1 MSEGIKNLF
10 IGSDLEVVNAEGKK
24 IRRIYLDSAAS
35 TLALAPA
42 QEAAQKLLRYYSNTH
57 SSVHL
62 TARICSNVVDWA
74 QQAVLKFVNG
84 DHNFCGVFM
93 GSGATAPL
101 NRLAQ
106 GLSLLRPERKIILLS
121 LMEHHSNDLPH
132 RQNDNEVIHLSP
144 YNADGEF
151 SGIDLGELEQL
162 LCKHKGQVNYV
173 AVTAASNVTGHLMP
187 IYDIA
192 ELAHKHG
199 VYIVVDAAQL
209 AAHAQI
215 DVSQN
220 GTSRSIDFLVLSG
233 HKIYTPGSP
242 GVLVAKRDLLQRMEP
257 ALFGGGMVSGV
268 TRSTFEFSDN
278 LIEREQAGTVN
289 VPGIF
294 ALAFTLEFLR
304 GMDLHLIYQKE
315 LRLTNLLV
323 EGLSKIEGVKV
334 YGSGSH
340 MARIGAVSFNV
351 TDVPHELLA
360 TVLNDYFG
368 IAVRSGC
375 FCAHPF
381 VREFLLE
388 DLWDIED
395 ENNVRSFQGMVR
407 ASLGLYNDESDI
419 ATFIAAIESIV
430 HKRSAYEHN
439 YEKLDDGSFIHRNFS
454 MDTSSYFDIEQVVG
468 TLLDSSLSEVQNAL

>member
-1 MSEGIKNLF
+1 
-10 IGSDLEVVNAEGKK
+10 
-24 IRRIYLDSAAS
+24 
-35 TLALAPA
+35 
-42 QEAAQKLLRYYSNTH
+42 
-57 SSVHL
+57 
-62 TARICSNVVDWA
+62 
-74 QQAVLKFVNG
+74 
-84 DHNFCGVFM
+84 
-93 GSGATAPL
+93 
-101 NRLAQ
+101 
-106 GLSLLRPERKIILLS
+106 
-121 LMEHHSNDLPH
+121 
-132 RQNDNEVIHLSP
+132 
-144 YNADGEF
+144 
-151 SGIDLGELEQL
+151 
-162 LCKHKGQVNYV
+162 
-173 AVTAASNVTGHLMP
+173 
-187 IYDIA
+187 
-192 ELAHKHG
+192 
-199 VYIVVDAAQL
+199 
-209 AAHAQI
+209 
-215 DVSQN
+215 
-220 GTSRSIDFLVLSG
+220 
-233 HKIYTPGSP
+233 
-242 GVLVAKRDLLQRMEP
+242 
-257 ALFGGGMVSGV
+257 MVSGV
-268 TRSTFEFSDN
+268 TRNTFEFSDN

-315 LRLTNLLV
+315 LRLTHLLV

-334 YGSGSH
+334 YGSGGH

-351 TDVPHELLA
+351 TDFPHELLA

-395 ENNVRSFQGMVR
+395 ENDVRSFQGMVR
-407 ASLGLYNDESDI
+407 ASLGLYNDESDV

-468 TLLDSSLSEVQNAL
+468 TLLDSSLSEAQKAL